1 MLNPYFKQLD
11 KQKRL
16 CPECAKHLLVLRPTL
31 NPNAMYEECDG
42 CGYFQTILAPKES
55 WVEAGKDAEEVCE
68 HGAGQRQQKP
78 SCRIIKPQFGC

>member
-1 MLNPYFKQLD
+1 MLNPYFEWLD

-55 WVEAGKDAEEVCE
+55 WVEVGPNVGEIEEP
-68 HGAGQRQQKP
+68 ATRSQRQKP
-78 SCRIIKPQFGC
+78 PCHIIKPKFGS